1 MYQIFIIRLTRK
13 KVKKPGSIS
22 ARNSLSAGR
31 AVCNSVC
38 RQQRAGPQEVKAEVG
53 DGGGVRSPAASAA
66 PRGTLATSHSPKWKW
81 INSIRKTVQ
90 EFNLKWNFRFL
101 SNLAAKF

>member
-1 MYQIFIIRLTRK
+1 MYHIFIIRLTRK
-13 KVKKPGSIS
+13 KIKKPVSIS

-38 RQQRAGPQEVKAEVG
+38 RLQRAGPQEVKAEVG

-66 PRGTLATSHSPKWKW
+66 PRDTCHVPQTKVEMDKFHQK
-81 INSIRKTVQ
+81 NSAGILFEM
-90 EFNLKWNFRFL
+90 EFSFSLKFSR
-101 SNLAAKF
+101 